1 MSMAIDQSFIP
12 GNPIHP
18 TFPLGR
24 YLPPIPDGM
33 IAGWLNARVAKTTW
47 VLDPLGATP
56 QLALEA
62 ARAGYR
68 VLVASNNPILTFM
81 LEVLAQAPTRSELLA
96 VLAELGAARRGEE
109 RLEVHFRNL
118 YQTECAACHQ
128 LVQVQA
134 FLWRRNEPAP
144 FARVYACPLC
154 GDEGERPITQTDLDR
169 LALPGNPQLHLA
181 RALERIALPGDP
193 LREGA
198 QEAAQFFLPRSLY
211 FLTTLINRIE
221 GLGLPE
227 HRRRLLTALALSVCD
242 DANSL
247 WPYPEARGRPRQLTI
262 PPIFRENNLWAALE
276 AAVERW
282 CMPGAA
288 VPVSRWPDL
297 PPQSGGICLFPGRLK
312 ALLPLPPEF
321 SSPGVLAVLP
331 RPNQAFWTLSALWS
345 GWLWGR
351 EAVLPLRY
359 ALERQ
364 RYDWHWHAQA
374 LYSIFSALTRHLPAE
389 IAVGAIVPELGPG
402 FLSAIFLAAETADLH
417 LEGLALQVEDELAQL
432 SWKSGAPNLVR
443 PAGRAI
449 EPVLQRV
456 VQEQIA
462 RAGEPA
468 LYLALHAAG
477 LSGLVGEQL
486 LLEKSSDLGG
496 EVLTRLQNSFVRVF
510 KAPGLLKH
518 YERQASHNIE
528 TGWWWLA
535 APPAGT
541 EMPLADRVEMELV
554 KWVIKNP
561 GRSFAEIQSALCN
574 LFPGLLTPSV
584 ELISVCLDSYAALS
598 SGALPG
604 WQIRP
609 SEAPAV
615 RRADLETIGRGLNR
629 LGKKIG
635 LTTRGEM
642 PLTWLAED
650 GTPTHLLFPMASA
663 VISKYVFQPQ
673 PLPAQR
679 CILVVP
685 GSRVNLI
692 LYKMQ
697 RDPRLAQALAAGWRF
712 MKFRQLRQML
722 DLPQLDPNR
731 LEDLLNGDPPHWEG
745 ATQLS
750 IF

>member
-1 MSMAIDQSFIP
+1 
-12 GNPIHP
+12 
-18 TFPLGR
+18 
-24 YLPPIPDGM
+24 
-33 IAGWLNARVAKTTW
+33 
-47 VLDPLGATP
+47 
-56 QLALEA
+56 
-62 ARAGYR
+62 
-68 VLVASNNPILTFM
+68 
-81 LEVLAQAPTRSELLA
+81 
-96 VLAELGAARRGEE
+96 
-109 RLEVHFRNL
+109 
-118 YQTECAACHQ
+118 
-128 LVQVQA
+128 
-134 FLWRRNEPAP
+134 
-144 FARVYACPLC
+144 
-154 GDEGERPITQTDLDR
+154 
-169 LALPGNPQLHLA
+169 
-181 RALERIALPGDP
+181 
-193 LREGA
+193 
-198 QEAAQFFLPRSLY
+198 
-211 FLTTLINRIE
+211 
-221 GLGLPE
+221 
-227 HRRRLLTALALSVCD
+227 
-242 DANSL
+242 
-247 WPYPEARGRPRQLTI
+247 
-262 PPIFRENNLWAALE
+262 
-276 AAVERW
+276 
-282 CMPGAA
+282 
-288 VPVSRWPDL
+288 
-297 PPQSGGICLFPGRLK
+297 LK
-312 ALLPLPPEF
+312 ALLPLPAEF
-321 SSPGVLAVLP
+321 NSPSVLAVLP

-374 LYSIFSALTRHLPAE
+374 LYSIFSLLTSHLPGE
-389 IAVGAIVPELGPG
+389 IGVGAIVPELVPG
-402 FLSAIFLAAETADLH
+402 FLSATFLAAQTADLH

-432 SWKSGAPNLVR
+432 SWKSGPPSPVR

-456 VQEQIA
+456 VQEQMI

-477 LSGLVGEQL
+477 LVGLVGEHL

-496 EVLTRLQNSFVRVF
+496 EVLTHLQNSFVRVF

-518 YERQASHNIE
+518 YERQPSRNIE

-535 APPAGT
+535 SPPAGT

-561 GRSFAEIQSALCN
+561 GRSFAEIQSALCA

-598 SGALPG
+598 NGASPG

-609 SEAPAV
+609 SETPAV
-615 RRADLETIGRGLNR
+615 RRADLETVGRGLNR
-629 LGKKIG
+629 LGKKVG

-663 VISKYVFQPQ
+663 VISKYVFQTH

-697 RDPRLAQALAAGWRF
+697 RDPRLAQAVAAGWRF

-731 LEDLLNGDPPHWEG
+731 FEDLLNGDPPHWEG